1 MIKKIFVGTLL
12 AIFFLLLVLGAVNRT
27 VAKTQE
33 NEPLALSENQNT
45 SLDHSSSSEFDVE
58 QYQEP
63 IDNWVTLSGVV
74 DSVSSNRWTIALA
87 DGSSIEIKGQVLRF
101 LNESGFSINVGDHL
115 NLIGFYETDLFEIGQ
130 IENVTQ
136 KFNATIRDEF
146 GRALWSG
153 RSRENKDN

>member
-1 MIKKIFVGTLL
+1 MIKKIFVNTLL

-33 NEPLALSENQNT
+33 NEPLALSENQNS
-45 SLDHSSSSEFDVE
+45 SLEHSSSNEIEFE
-58 QYQEP
+58 QNQEP
-63 IDNWVTLSGVV
+63 IENWETLSGVV
-74 DSVSSNRWTIALA
+74 DSVSSNRWTITLA
-87 DGSSIEIKGQVLRF
+87 DGSLIEIKGQVFRF
-101 LNESGFSINVGDHL
+101 LSESGFSINVGDHI

-130 IENVTQ
+130 IENMTQ
-136 KFNATIRDEF
+136 NTNATIRDEF